1 MDIRL
6 SPTISQVDED
16 GAGRPAKVEVKDQC
30 REKALT
36 GEESQFDLA
45 LEERLEGKRSLGL
58 VDPDRVSELLLQNLG
73 PDSLFCDPDFP
84 AEDSALF
91 YSSRSEAEVS
101 QFSWARPHQ
110 LVTAPRLFVDGTS
123 RRDVIQGVLGDCWL
137 LSTCAAIAKKEE
149 LLYRVID
156 PSQVRHLY

>member
-1 MDIRL
+1 M
-6 SPTISQVDED
+6 
-16 GAGRPAKVEVKDQC
+16 
-30 REKALT
+30 
-36 GEESQFDLA
+36 
-45 LEERLEGKRSLGL
+45 
-58 VDPDRVSELLLQNLG
+58 
-73 PDSLFCDPDFP
+73 
-84 AEDSALF
+84 
-91 YSSRSEAEVS
+91 S